1 MLLPP
6 GRRVDTPR
14 SRADAEDNPEDEE
27 HAVVIPDIIGTDYVW
42 YNYRVFFIFWIVF
55 GICAAA
61 RRIDAATRRQKH
73 ATVSEY
79 CADITID

>member
-1 MLLPP
+1 MRLVGCGAMCGVLAALLQ
-6 GRRVDTPR
+6 GM
-14 SRADAEDNPEDEE
+14 
-27 HAVVIPDIIGTDYVW
+27 TDYVW